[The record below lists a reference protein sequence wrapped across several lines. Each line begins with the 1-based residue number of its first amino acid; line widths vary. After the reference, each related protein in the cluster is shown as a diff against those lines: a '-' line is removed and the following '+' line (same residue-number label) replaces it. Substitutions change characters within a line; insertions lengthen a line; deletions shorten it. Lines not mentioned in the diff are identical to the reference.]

1 MNDIIATVKILNLK
15 PAKQHDVSAY
25 TKMISLFH
33 SLLKIWNNS
42 QPNDVSQFY
51 NSLVYFRVKHNF
63 SPGTEFSPHFSLKW
77 GQPNNKI
84 IFDEITLIMIIIT
97 RDSPS
102 RKHAGTKDF
111 TAKPLDPKRFL
122 SSFRVSKS
130 IKNEKN
136 IYIHILKIY
145 SPYQPQS
152 PSGPLSYFQRNSSSP
167 PPIPALAPV
176 PASSIPL
183 ALLPCGM
190 RQRPIYLD
198 CRCSPSR
205 CKAFLRLSLFD
216 TDFHIFHWS
225 HTQ

>member
-122 SSFRVSKS
+122 SCFRVSNS
-130 IKNEKN
+130 IKNEKKN
-136 IYIHILKIY
+136 IYTYFKNLQSLPAAVSFWAAFLLPAQQFL
-145 SPYQPQS
+145 SPAHPRPRARASQQHS
-152 PSGPLSYFQRNSSSP
+152 PRIITMWHEATSYISRLS
-167 PPIPALAPV
+167 LL
-176 PASSIPL
+176 PL
-183 ALLPCGM
+183 AL
-190 RQRPIYLD
+190 
-198 CRCSPSR
+198 
-205 CKAFLRLSLFD
+205 
-216 TDFHIFHWS
+216 
-225 HTQ
+225 